1 MKQLICRTC
10 GSPLDLKGDHYQCRY
25 CDSIYVEE
33 EANRFQE
40 ELENALE
47 DYKIE
52 SLAKARRSL
61 YDATHR
67 RYPSESS
74 VVSAAT
80 AVLSISPEDFLASI
94 YLHSYDRDPGELN
107 AILASARVSAPEA
120 EKANS
125 WLLPNLHPRS
135 IGPLKAFLERNLSDE
150 ALTKALASLE
160 KEAEKADEGIYD
172 PSFPRD
178 VFLCYS
184 SADMDKVVA
193 TMELLEENGFL
204 CFAAFR
210 NLRTGRGAVERYN
223 EEIFKA
229 MKACKCLL
237 FLSSVAS
244 RSPACDAVRIE
255 LPYLNSDLGSKPR
268 VEYLLEDYSKRNV
281 PLLAMRVIKEAFD
294 GLQWVRGEEELI
306 DRLLSLTS
314 PKRSKEEPKRNP
326 EPEPKAPPKEET
338 YDYSCPT
345 CGKGIPYLTNPC
357 PHCGQSL
364 DWGQREEQEET
375 PMNDLSFG
383 NGQSYGST
391 VSSSSGGLSIKVST
405 ISGDV
410 EIKNGKSLSI
420 VGGHYSQSGNSLTV
434 RTTSDDVV
442 ISLPPGAQG
451 SLSIISGSGDV
462 DITADKSSFED
473 ISVQSTSGD
482 VYLAVPNFD
491 SFRCTTA
498 SGDLTTK
505 KNYPNVFFSSISGE
519 RC

>member
-10 GSPLDLKGDHYQCRY
+10 GSPLTLMGDHYQCRY
-25 CDSIYVEE
+25 CNSIYVED

-47 DYKIE
+47 GYKIE

-107 AILASARVSAPEA
+107 AILASSRVSAPEA
-120 EKANS
+120 EETNS

-135 IGPLKAFLERNLSDE
+135 IGPLKAFLERNLSDK
-150 ALTKALASLE
+150 ALTKALSSLE
-160 KEAEKADEGIYD
+160 EEAEKADEGIYD
-172 PSFPRD
+172 ASFPRD

-210 NLRTGRGAVERYN
+210 NLRTGRGAAERYN

-237 FLSSVAS
+237 FLSSVSS
-244 RSPACDAVRIE
+244 RSPSCDAVRIE

-268 VEYLLEDYSKRNV
+268 VEYLLEDYSKHKV

-294 GLQWVRGEEELI
+294 GLQWVRGEEELL

-314 PKRSKEEPKRNP
+314 SKQNKEEPKQNP
-326 EPEPKAPPKEET
+326 ESKPKAPLK
-338 YDYSCPT
+338 
-345 CGKGIPYLTNPC
+345 K
-357 PHCGQSL
+357 
-364 DWGQREEQEET
+364 ET

-383 NGQSYGST
+383 NGESRGST
-391 VSSSSGGLSIKVST
+391 SSSSSSQGLSIQVNT
-405 ISGDV
+405 TSGDV
-410 EIKNGKSLSI
+410 EIKNGKSLSV
-420 VGGHYSQSGNSLTV
+420 VGGRYSQSGNSLTV
-434 RTTSDDVV
+434 QTTSNSVV
-442 ISLPPGAQG
+442 ISLPPGAHG
-451 SLSIISGSGDV
+451 NLSVVSSSGNV
-462 DITADKSSFED
+462 DITADESSFKD
-473 ISVQSTSGD
+473 ISVKSTSGD
-482 VYLAVPNFD
+482 VYLAVPKFD
-491 SFRCTTA
+491 SFRCRTT

-505 KNYPNVFFSSISGE
+505 KNYPNVFFSSTSGE
-519 RC
+519 RR